1 MAGVAAWGCWSISSS
16 QSFGP
21 YSRPGPCCMLGIRGG
36 QDQPCTRETPCGT
49 HSRGGGGVMRGQTTR
64 GEAEGIRTV
73 RTEARGG
80 NEGAEDTELL
90 LWGSGQGRLLGG
102 DNELVSEG
110 P

>member
-1 MAGVAAWGCWSISSS
+1 
-16 QSFGP
+16 
-21 YSRPGPCCMLGIRGG
+21 
-36 QDQPCTRETPCGT
+36 
-49 HSRGGGGVMRGQTTR
+49 MRGQTTR